1 MLERLLHLLKSEGML
16 TTGELARR
24 LGVSP
29 SLVTAML
36 DDLARRGLLQKTS
49 LEPAAISCPPS
60 TPDPAGKDR
69 LSLPGGGQ
77 PGDCTQSCGG
87 CALSGSCKPLLNR
100 SWSL

>member
-36 DDLARRGLLQKTS
+36 DDLARRGLLQKTGS
-49 LEPAAISCPPS
+49 GSETLNLSTHNEGCSQPA
-60 TPDPAGKDR
+60 
-69 LSLPGGGQ
+69 
-77 PGDCTQSCGG
+77 CGG